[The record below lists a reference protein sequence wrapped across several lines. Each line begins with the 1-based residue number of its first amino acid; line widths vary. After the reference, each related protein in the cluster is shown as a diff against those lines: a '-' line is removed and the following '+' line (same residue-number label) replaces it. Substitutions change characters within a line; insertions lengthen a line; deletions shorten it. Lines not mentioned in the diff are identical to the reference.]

1 MHSPC
6 ISVDSLLSACEY
18 PAPIHSTGPHPNTSM
33 MRACWTL
40 ACIPRL
46 LAAYGSGPATSAYGS
61 CKPYAVRPRRLAAH
75 FFPHTR
81 PPDPHPHFLPQHTAH
96 TTFIHTLAI
105 GDACLVYQRLLVNS
119 YCTSDLCRPRGLARP
134 PSASCDRRAFDH
146 SKMSDPADAWFP
158 RPSPPPATRRQKDDT
173 HHGLLRL
180 RAYCAFLQP
189 TDPDLRLYTSQL

>member
-1 MHSPC
+1 VIYRFNWFRFRIPRNKVPQLSNAPASSPASPLALHPMHSPC

-61 CKPYAVRPRRLAAH
+61 CKPCAVRPRRLAAH

-96 TTFIHTLAI
+96 TTFTHTLAV
-105 GDACLVYQRLLVNS
+105 GAACLVYQRL
-119 YCTSDLCRPRGLARP
+119 
-134 PSASCDRRAFDH
+134 
-146 SKMSDPADAWFP
+146 W
-158 RPSPPPATRRQKDDT
+158 
-173 HHGLLRL
+173 
-180 RAYCAFLQP
+180 
-189 TDPDLRLYTSQL
+189 